1 MRLSFHAALMG
12 MAASLLVGAILMA
25 PGAASAD
32 DRCVDVVSAVG
43 DWGDQFP
50 NAGDYTDLSNC
61 RNGCNTWHSGC
72 RDSAFQA
79 ARCERNAA
87 DSQAAM
93 NKAQCR
99 NQPDKESRKIC
110 DRIANDIKKTDSDA
124 ATDAQKSAYDSC
136 KSAQQICLEACDA
149 FHSSSS
155 E

>member
-12 MAASLLVGAILMA
+12 MAASLLVGAILVA

-32 DRCVDVVSAVG
+32 DRCVDVVTAVD
-43 DWGDQFP
+43 DWGSQFP
-50 NAGDYTDLSNC
+50 NAGSYKDRSSC
-61 RNGCNTWHSGC
+61 RNGCNAWHSGC

-87 DSQAAM
+87 DSQGAM

-99 NQPDKESRKIC
+99 NRPDKETRKVC
-110 DRIANDIKKTDSDA
+110 DGIANDIKKTDSNA
-124 ATDAQKSAYDSC
+124 ASDAQKSAYDSC
-136 KSAQQICLEACDA
+136 KNAQQICIDSCDA

-155 E
+155 D